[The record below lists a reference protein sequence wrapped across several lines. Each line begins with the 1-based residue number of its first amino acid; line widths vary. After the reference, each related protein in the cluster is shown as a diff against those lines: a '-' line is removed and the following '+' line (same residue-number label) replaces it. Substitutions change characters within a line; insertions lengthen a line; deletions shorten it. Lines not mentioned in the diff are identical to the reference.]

1 MACGQPA
8 LPALRETLMD
18 RRGQR
23 ASAHQSASAA
33 SMSVDSLAGAS
44 CGA

>member
-1 MACGQPA
+1 MACGRPA

-18 RRGQR
+18 RHDQR
-23 ASAHQSASAA
+23 ASTRQSASAA

-44 CGA
+44 WGA